1 MEVNPS
7 IPNKTESLRKKYL
20 SITTAGNFE
29 RSFWKRERLT
39 AVSNEQFTLDDV
51 MAQWNVA
58 EHLREDGFEDRD
70 VQTLSGGLGTSMGL
84 SQPFDSFLSDLT
96 PEPPSGWG
104 PSEESAPA
112 IPSRYAVLQ
121 NGTSLL
127 RLLRDLA
134 RARRLMLALQTNE
147 AIGTIDQIEL
157 QLHCISPAP
166 AKRIRAATQLLRA
179 VGLALQDQS
188 LAALAIALS
197 HLRENGT
204 TRDSYIASTLCRLGF
219 WQLGKF
225 DAFYSVTRQPPR
237 VRWSKSRAI
246 SAVFDLSIEAAMAI
260 ANLNLST
267 AKRLASDAL
276 TIAERTNVAP
286 GIAALPACLIAQ
298 ILYEEGYLDE
308 ANTIL
313 RDRLPAINAEGS
325 FECVLR
331 AYLVLARI
339 AKQRAQYDLAAIL
352 LREAE
357 ILGERRG
364 WPRLVAACVAERV
377 SLMLEA
383 GQAKEASVSA
393 EYLDRYTDANHAGSK
408 RSWIKTVDYHVLA
421 RWRVS
426 WAEAPSPEAVDA
438 LRSLYH
444 HAVEKRDLYSGVRL
458 AIELAEMLG
467 SIGELEE
474 GDALF
479 LWTLKAG
486 AAAGL
491 CQAFLER
498 GAGVACLLRRAYDNA
513 DEPGSMDRNVLPF
526 VGSLLSRWEAQSKTD
541 RSAQPGSVSDTL
553 SRREREILGMISEGF
568 PNKRIA
574 RALAIS
580 PETVKSHLKRIFM
593 KLAVGSRI
601 EAVSRARSLGLL

>member
-1 MEVNPS
+1 
-7 IPNKTESLRKKYL
+7 
-20 SITTAGNFE
+20 
-29 RSFWKRERLT
+29 
-39 AVSNEQFTLDDV
+39 
-51 MAQWNVA
+51 MAQWGVSEN
-58 EHLREDGFEDRD
+58 LREDGFEDQD
-70 VQTLSGGLGTSMGL
+70 VQALSGWPGTPVGL
-84 SQPFDSFLSDLT
+84 SRPFDSFLSDLT
-96 PEPPSGWG
+96 PEPSGWCPLKQAAYG
-104 PSEESAPA
+104 IASGCT
-112 IPSRYAVLQ
+112 VLH
-121 NGTSLL
+121 NGTSQL

-134 RARRLMLALQTNE
+134 RARRLVLTLQTNE
-147 AIGTIDQIEL
+147 AIGAIDQIEL
-157 QLHCISPAP
+157 QLHDASSAT
-166 AKRIRAATQLLRA
+166 ANRIRAATQLLRA
-179 VGLALQDQS
+179 VGLALQDES
-188 LAALAIALS
+188 LGALAIAQS

-225 DAFYSVTRQPPR
+225 DAVYSVARQQPR

-260 ANLNLST
+260 DHLNLST

-276 TIAERTNVAP
+276 AIAECTNAAP
-286 GIAALPACLIAQ
+286 GVAALPACLIAQ
-298 ILYEEGYLDE
+298 ALYEEGYLEE
-308 ANTIL
+308 AHAIL

-331 AYLVLARI
+331 AYLVFARI
-339 AKQRAQYDLAAIL
+339 AAHKAQFDLAAIL

-357 ILGERRG
+357 TIGERRG
-364 WPRLVAACVAERV
+364 WSRLVAACIAERV
-377 SLMLEA
+377 SLLLQA
-383 GQAKEASVSA
+383 GRTKEATGTA
-393 EYLDRYTDANHAGSK
+393 DYLDRYTDAHQAGSA
-408 RSWIKTVDYHVLA
+408 RSWTKSVRYRALA

-426 WAEAPSPEAVDA
+426 WAEAPSREAVDA
-438 LRSLYH
+438 LRQLYH
-444 HAVEKRDLYSGVRL
+444 HAVEKRDLYTGVRL

-479 LWTLKAG
+479 LWTVKTG

-498 GAGVACLLRRAYDNA
+498 GAGVASLLRRAYDHA

-580 PETVKSHLKRIFM
+580 PETVKSHIKRIFL
-593 KLAVGSRI
+593 KLAVASRI